1 MNIDLR
7 TSGLGTATSSPTASN
22 PALSNS
28 GMGKDEF
35 LKLLT
40 TQLQNQ
46 DPMNPLQNHEFVAQ
60 LAQFS
65 SLEQLTS
72 ANTSLESLYLAM
84 ASMNNASMTQLL
96 GQ

>member
-40 TQLQNQ
+40 TQLPAGRAGAVRRMTHART
-46 DPMNPLQNHEFVAQ
+46 DPHPQP
-60 LAQFS
+60 S
-65 SLEQLTS
+65 SCTC
-72 ANTSLESLYLAM
+72 
-84 ASMNNASMTQLL
+84 TQCAR
-96 GQ
+96 